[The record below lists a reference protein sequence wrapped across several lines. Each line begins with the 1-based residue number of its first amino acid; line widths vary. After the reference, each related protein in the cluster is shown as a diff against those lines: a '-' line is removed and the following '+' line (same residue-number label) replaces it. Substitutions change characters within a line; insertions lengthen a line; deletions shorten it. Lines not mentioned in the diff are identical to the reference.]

1 MKKSKLF
8 GSRLVENIFL
18 PRTPKVIM
26 LANND
31 DVRSQHF
38 EEGDILD
45 ANSIKKTILN
55 LGSSL
60 QPTTPT
66 PQVYDASP
74 NGEYTNLEDA
84 VSKMYKDQNN
94 DKCRIITF
102 VDSNS
107 LERYVY
113 YNSTPSKET
122 STYFWLK
129 ILSFKDIQEISK
141 PKILP
146 FKRVVHDV
154 DVIMMSGSGDSIMYD
169 DVRMVFVDNDN
180 GGYCGSF
187 TGGSN
192 YGTTS
197 DFGVTPVVGKIY
209 YDESNG
215 DIYAWCDNHLMKLSD
230 DYTKVFDSIVRIQEN
245 EIDAILN

>member
-60 QPTTPT
+60 QPITPT

-74 NGEYTNLEDA
+74 NGEYTNLADA

-102 VDSNS
+102 VDSYS

-113 YNSTPSKET
+113 YNSTPGKET

-146 FKRVVHDV
+146 FKKIVHNV
-154 DVIMMSGSGDSIMYD
+154 YIMMMQSDSQYIVYD
-169 DVRMVFVDNDN
+169 DVNKVFVSYQD
-180 GGYCGSF
+180 GLYCGSF
-187 TGGSN
+187 TGDNN
-192 YGTTS
+192 YGITS
-197 DFGVTPVVGKIY
+197 DWGVTPVVGKIY

-230 DYTKVFDSIVRIQEN
+230 DYTKVFDSIVRIQED

>member
-31 DVRSQHF
+31 DVRSWHF

-74 NGEYTNLEDA
+74 NGEYTNLADA

-146 FKRVVHDV
+146 FKKIVHNV
-154 DVIMMSGSGDSIMYD
+154 DIMRMQSDSQYIVYD
-169 DVRMVFVDNDN
+169 DVNKVFVSYQY
-180 GGYCGSF
+180 GLYCGSF
-187 TGGSN
+187 TGGNN
-192 YGTTS
+192 YGITS
-197 DFGVTPVVGKIY
+197 YCGVTPVVGKIY

-230 DYTKVFDSIVRIQEN
+230 DYTKVFDSIVRIQEG